1 MFSHESLPLIAI
13 FIILLLCVL
22 AAFLHPAHAF
32 FSWLRRRRRRRREKA
47 SARTQEEVN
56 SR

>member
-13 FIILLLCVL
+13 FTILLLCVL

-32 FSWLRRRRRRRREKA
+32 FSWLRRRKDR
-47 SARTQEEVN
+47 SNARTAEEVD

>member
-22 AAFLHPAHAF
+22 AAFLHPVHAF
-32 FSWLRRRRRRRREKA
+32 FSWLRRRRRREKA

>member
-22 AAFLHPAHAF
+22 AAFLHPVHAF
-32 FSWLRRRRRRRREKA
+32 FSWLRRCKERSNAQAAK
-47 SARTQEEVN
+47 EVD
-56 SR
+56 SH

>member
-22 AAFLHPAHAF
+22 AALLHPVHAF
-32 FSWLRRRRRRRREKA
+32 YSWVRQRRERA

>member
-13 FIILLLCVL
+13 FTILLLCVL
-22 AAFLHPAHAF
+22 AALLHPVHAF
-32 FSWLRRRRRRRREKA
+32 FSWLRRRKDR
-47 SARTQEEVN
+47 SNARTAEEVD